1 MELVERRDERH
12 HVNKECSLVITELGI
27 LLPPGHEGEAESVI
41 LHKLL
46 YYTLGRT
53 TKQKP
58 LNEIEN
64 KRKKNHSAYKCP
76 HY

>member
-1 MELVERRDERH
+1 MHITLAFF
-12 HVNKECSLVITELGI
+12 SLQVMNGK
-27 LLPPGHEGEAESVI
+27 AEIVI
-41 LHKLL
+41 LHKPL

-58 LNEIEN
+58 WNEIGN